1 LQLLVDD
8 APRRAAGG
16 ARQVFAGVQALLL
29 PWKNAAKRWENPM
42 ISREKSSYPRDSHA
56 FRSLIWEY
64 NGIYTLE
71 KMKAP
76 RVALSFSPE
85 SG

>member
-1 LQLLVDD
+1 MQLLVDD

-42 ISREKSSYPRDSHA
+42 ISRENQVIPEIVML
-56 FRSLIWEY
+56 F
-64 NGIYTLE
+64 
-71 KMKAP
+71 
-76 RVALSFSPE
+76 VA
-85 SG
+85 